1 MSKNQMEHLVKKHQ
15 WDKIGKQLHSADAQS
30 RLALATDLATA
41 CGSSLNEGAV
51 NTLIYLLN
59 VSDENV
65 LMQAVKSLGAVG
77 NDNAKTHLQSLFDH
91 LPDGKDSIKDAIKE
105 SIVKINIRI
114 RNLVKV

>member
-1 MSKNQMEHLVKKHQ
+1 
-15 WDKIGKQLHSADAQS
+15 
-30 RLALATDLATA
+30 
-41 CGSSLNEGAV
+41 
-51 NTLIYLLN
+51 
-59 VSDENV
+59 
-65 LMQAVKSLGAVG
+65 MQAVKSLGAVG